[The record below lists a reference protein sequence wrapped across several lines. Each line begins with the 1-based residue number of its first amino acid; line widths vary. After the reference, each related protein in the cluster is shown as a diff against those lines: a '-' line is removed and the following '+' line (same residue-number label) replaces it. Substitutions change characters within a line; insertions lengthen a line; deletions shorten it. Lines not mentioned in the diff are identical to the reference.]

1 MTNSWKKRLAY
12 LAVGTVTVA
21 GMTGAFGTAAFAAPD
36 DDRTAPIGDF
46 SAFAQEKLAESDQVA
61 AIMPAGDGKV
71 VAYIA
76 TKDGQ
81 AEDATVEALRNSSNV
96 EIRTIEGGFE
106 AYAETDVVGGAGY
119 AAVTNP
125 AGNTVGLCSV
135 GFSGWSAEGAP
146 AVISAGHCTDDN
158 TRVDSALTLPT
169 GDPAGGGATDNS
181 DIELTRPLGE
191 LAFSQW
197 GGPGNSNGTAGDP
210 TSVDISVID
219 VTNEELT
226 TLPEVTDWTTAASE
240 DLSTSTVPVRS
251 VGSATVGATVA
262 KSGRTTGFTEGTVLE
277 TNGYA
282 NVGGRIV
289 YGFSAELLSAQGD
302 SGGAMIQGNTA
313 VGVLSGGGT
322 DDLGREITIGADLQ
336 AGLALAG
343 GYSVALYLD
352 APVVTSVADGG
363 QVYSGST
370 ISGTGPAGATL
381 EVSQSFGNAG
391 DSFEVAIDGNG
402 NWSFP
407 AANRLGEVNYS
418 LTATRGF
425 DTSETT
431 SFAVQV
437 VLGAPAITSPFDGQI
452 VETDIPVISGTGYPG
467 ATVTLTGDV
476 TGEAVVADSG
486 LWSIETGGLTYGS
499 YSVSATQVVEGQ
511 PASPAAASTFQVV
524 PVAPIITSPV
534 SGTTYE
540 SGAAPTQLTGTGIA
554 GATVVAYVNGNSAG
568 SAVVAENGTW
578 AIPFAAALAEGKYE
592 ISAAQVIN
600 GVGGT
605 VATVNIAV
613 AGAGGSV
620 PTGNGP
626 GLANTGN
633 PAMPLVGGGAL
644 ALLLAAGGVLL
655 MVRRNQTA
663 TADRRS

>member
-46 SAFAQEKLAESDQVA
+46 NAFAQEQLGASDQVA

-71 VAYIA
+71 VAYVVA
-76 TKDGQ
+76 PKDGSS
-81 AEDATVEALRNSSNV
+81 EDAVVEALKSNPNV
-96 EIRTIEGGFE
+96 DITTLKSFD

-119 AAVTNP
+119 LASP
-125 AGNTVGLCSV
+125 APASTPGGLCSV
-135 GFSGWSAEGAP
+135 GFSGWSPEGAP
-146 AVISAGHCTDDN
+146 AIISAGHCTDDN
-158 TRVDSALTLPT
+158 AYIYSTLTLPT
-169 GDPAGGGATDNS
+169 GDPAGGGAEDNS
-181 DIELTRPLGE
+181 NVTFTSDLGE
-191 LAFSQW
+191 LAFSQY
-197 GGPGNSNGTAGDP
+197 GGPGNTVGTPGT
-210 TSVDISVID
+210 TSTVDISVYD
-219 VTNEELT
+219 VTNDALT
-226 TLPEVTDWTTAASE
+226 TLPEVTDWTTSDSE
-240 DLSTSTVPVRS
+240 DLSASTIPVRA
-251 VGSATVGATVA
+251 VGDAVVGPIA
-262 KSGRTTGFTEGTVLE
+262 KSGRTTGFTEGTVLQ
-277 TNGYA
+277 TKGWA
-282 NVGGRIV
+282 NVGGRTV
-289 YGFSAELLSAQGD
+289 YGFAAELDSAPGD
-302 SGGAMIQGNTA
+302 SGGALIQGNTA
-313 VGVLSGGGT
+313 VGLLSGGGPAEDGT
-322 DDLGREITIGADLQ
+322 EITIGADLQ

-343 GYSVALYLD
+343 GYTVALYLD

-381 EVSQSFGNAG
+381 EVSQSFGNSG

-407 AANRLGEVNYS
+407 APSNLGEVDYS

-425 DTSETT
+425 DSSETT
-431 SFAVQV
+431 TLAVEV

-467 ATVTLTGDV
+467 ATVTLTGDI
-476 TGEAVVADSG
+476 TGEALVADSG
-486 LWSIETGGLTYGS
+486 LWSIETGGLTYGR
-499 YSVSATQVVEGQ
+499 YSVSATQVVEGE
-511 PASPAAASTFQVV
+511 PASPAAVSTFQVV

-578 AIPFAAALAEGKYE
+578 AIPFSAALAAGTYE

-613 AGAGGSV
+613 AAAGGSV
-620 PTGNGP
+620 PAGNGP

-663 TADRRS
+663 AADRRS

>member
-36 DDRTAPIGDF
+36 DDRTAPTSGA
-46 SAFAQEKLAESDQVA
+46 AFDAYAQELLASSADVA
-61 AIMPAGDGKV
+61 AVLPGDSKPV
-71 VAYIA
+71 VYVV
-76 TKDGQ
+76 KDSTDEVVKALQ
-81 AEDATVEALRNSSNV
+81 ASGIVDVKTVDAPIT
-96 EIRTIEGGFE
+96 
-106 AYAETDVVGGAGY
+106 AYADTDIVGGAGY
-119 AAVTNP
+119 GALTQPVD
-125 AGNTVGLCSV
+125 NTVGLCSV
-135 GFSGWSAEGAP
+135 GFSGWSTAGEP
-146 AVISAGHCTDDN
+146 AIISAGHCTDN
-158 TRVDSALTLPT
+158 SARTLAELTLPT
-169 GDPAGGGATDNS
+169 GDPAGGGASDNT
-181 DIELTRPLGE
+181 DIEPTYAVGD
-191 LAFSQW
+191 LAFSQF
-197 GGPGNSNGTAGDP
+197 GGANDAPGSDGST
-210 TSVDISVID
+210 TSVDISVFNVQNAD
-219 VTNEELT
+219 LN
-226 TLPEVTDWTTAASE
+226 TLAEVTDWTTSGTE
-240 DLSTSTVPVRS
+240 DLSASTIPVRS
-251 VGSATVGATVA
+251 VGTAVEGPVA
-262 KSGRTTGFTEGTVLE
+262 KSGRTTGFTEGTVIE
-277 TNGYA
+277 TKGWA
-282 NVGGRIV
+282 NVSDHWV
-289 YGFSAELLSAQGD
+289 YGFMAELDSIQGD

-313 VGVLSGGGT
+313 VGVLSGGTTSGGINYT
-322 DDLGREITIGADLQ
+322 FGADLQ

-343 GYSVALYLD
+343 GYTVALYLD
-352 APVVTSVADGG
+352 APVVTSVTDGG

-407 AANRLGEVNYS
+407 AANRLGEVNYT

-425 DTSETT
+425 DSSDTT
-431 SFAVQV
+431 SFAVDV
-437 VLGAPAITSPFDGQI
+437 VLGAPAITSPFDGQL

-486 LWSIETGGLTYGS
+486 LWSIETGGLTYGR

-511 PASPAAASTFQVV
+511 PASPAAVSTFQVV

-540 SGAAPTQLTGTGIA
+540 PGAAPTQLTGTGIA
-554 GATVVAYVNGNSAG
+554 GATVVAYVNGSSAG

-578 AIPFAAALAEGKYE
+578 AIPFAAALAQGTYE

-613 AGAGGSV
+613 AGTGGST

-655 MVRRNQTA
+655 MVRRNQTTA
-663 TADRRS
+663 ADRRS